1 MGGGGGGGFFSSLRW
16 LFIKLRPRQKRRVRR
31 RLVGS
36 RLRVQNPVC
45 CWSVSAATETHPSTI
60 QRHTMA
66 PHGCAE
72 PSSDNLLLVYVTHS
86 PNSVPFGHISSFL
99 YIFVAIFDFVH
110 SFSNNTQWYLHVYRL
125 YIQSDIFF
133 FN

>member
-1 MGGGGGGGFFSSLRW
+1 M
-16 LFIKLRPRQKRRVRR
+16 
-31 RLVGS
+31 GS
-36 RLRVQNPVC
+36 RLRVQNPVARG
-45 CWSVSAATETHPSTI
+45 SQLPRKHNPTRSD
-60 QRHTMA
+60 RHTMA
-66 PHGCAE
+66 QHGCVE
-72 PSSDNLLLVYVTHS
+72 PGSDNLLLVYVTHS

-133 FN
+133 LN